1 MVVHIP
7 SGKWDRRG
15 EEGGQGGQGGGGARR
30 TKEWHEVLIDK
41 ECG

>member
-15 EEGGQGGQGGGGARR
+15 EEGGQGGQGGGGELRSGM
-30 TKEWHEVLIDK
+30 K
-41 ECG
+41 CS

>member
-15 EEGGQGGQGGGGARR
+15 EEGGQGGGGEGARR